1 MSLNLKNVCA
11 NILSMKIRCN
21 HVHKLMEITDR
32 SAARYMIEKI
42 TFLLILVAAVLM
54 MIWTSNTTPP
64 KRRQW
69 FLRLKNTTLKN
80 IYDVCMMDHPCKI
93 CVHNVCLPINFQE
106 DNCWSTI
113 RYKLKLFRNMFIMG
127 FRVPSA
133 LRTY

>member
-21 HVHKLMEITDR
+21 HLHKLMEITDR

-106 DNCWSTI
+106 DSCWSTI